1 MFTRLLVGIDGSPA
15 SEIALGT
22 AMELGRRFDTTIVL
36 AAITDLRA
44 IQAPLMSGAPMLGGD
59 LPAALPAMESLQ
71 AVLAERGEK
80 LLADA
85 GKKVRGA
92 GLSAETVQTSGIVA
106 DMLLSLAEETEALVV
121 GRRGESQGDNI
132 GAETGRI
139 IRRSPRPVLV
149 AGTAVSACLRPV
161 VAYDG
166 GETSGNALT
175 LAARY
180 AEAAKVPVEVIHAS
194 DDPAEGDELLGR
206 AGAYLS
212 GLGID
217 FSMKLLPG
225 KTVEAVKAHVERGG
239 FDLLLV
245 GAHGGR
251 RRRSWSIG
259 SHADKLVRATS
270 VPVIVVR

>member
-44 IQAPLMSGAPMLGGD
+44 IQAPLLSGAPMLGGD

-71 AVLAERGEK
+71 TVLAERGEK

-85 GKKVRGA
+85 EKKVRAA
-92 GLSAETVQTSGIVA
+92 GLTAESVQTSGVVT

-121 GRRGESQGDNI
+121 GRRGETQGDTI

-139 IRRSPRPVLV
+139 IRRAPRPVLV
-149 AGTAVSACLRPV
+149 AGTAVSACLKPV

-166 GETSGNALT
+166 GETSANALA

-180 AEAAKVPVEVIHAS
+180 AEAAKVPIEVIHAN
-194 DDPAEGDELLGR
+194 DDKAEGDELLGR

-212 GLGID
+212 GLGTD
-217 FSMKLLPG
+217 FTMKLLPG
-225 KTVEAVKAHVERGG
+225 KTVEVVKAHVERGG

-251 RRRSWSIG
+251 RRRTWSIG